1 MGTSSSTSVSTVT
14 WTGWRW
20 SRNSQNS
27 TPSEASA
34 PSSTL
39 QKMPGRPSIQKKSK
53 KFIPAKPPSRM
64 LVVSPTSVAAPCKL
78 DDTAMAMSTGTGDSF
93 SRRAMASP
101 TGATIS
107 TVATLSTKALM
118 NPASKASTDT
128 AHRTSGT
135 WAMSSSAS
143 RAGILLWIKRK
154 TVPIIPAIISRTLK
168 STARAASASVKSY
181 TPSFPNS
188 RNAPAPPSATQGRY
202 CCTASIKI

>member
-1 MGTSSSTSVSTVT
+1 
-14 WTGWRW
+14 
-20 SRNSQNS
+20 
-27 TPSEASA
+27 
-34 PSSTL
+34 
-39 QKMPGRPSIQKKSK
+39 
-53 KFIPAKPPSRM
+53 M

-78 DDTAMAMSTGTGDSF
+78 DDTAMAMSTGTGDRF

-118 NPASKASTDT
+118 NPASSASTDT

-181 TPSFPNS
+181 TPSFPSS
-188 RNAPAPPSATQGRY
+188 RNAPAPPSATQGAVLLHRQHQNIKQDKQAQRQ
-202 CCTASIKI
+202 CHFVSSAGSRGFASSSIIR